1 MAGAPATR
9 EPAPAEEEGSRPLR
23 VAVVGKGGTGK
34 SMIAGTMARLIGRRG
49 TPVLA
54 LDSDPQPGL
63 ALSLGSGPDPF
74 PPPLVD
80 AARQDSE
87 KRWGWSEG
95 ITAATAAQRFATDA
109 PDGVR
114 LLIRGKPGPEG
125 HRPIMAASKAF
136 WEVAHGLVDA
146 PEFRDWALVGDLPAG
161 PYQVADDWA
170 PYAHVYLVIVNPT
183 VQAAMTARRVA
194 RLARMRT
201 PDAAV
206 LLVANRVTGDDDVRH
221 VETQV
226 GEPVFASV
234 PADDE
239 VAAAERL
246 SKAPIDVAPDAAAI
260 AAIERLVAAL
270 PAVRR

>member
-9 EPAPAEEEGSRPLR
+9 EPARAEEGGSRPLR

-63 ALSLGSGPDPF
+63 SLSLGSGPDPF

-95 ITAATAAQRFATDA
+95 ITAAIAAQRFATDA

-114 LLIRGKPGPEG
+114 LLTRGKPGPEG
-125 HRPIMAASKAF
+125 YGPIMAASKAF
-136 WEVAHGLVDA
+136 WEVTHGLVDA
-146 PEFRDWALVGDLPAG
+146 PEFRGWALVGDLPAG

-170 PYAHVYLVIVNPT
+170 PYAHAYLVIVNPT
-183 VQAAMTARRVA
+183 MQAAMTARRVA

-221 VETQV
+221 VEKQV

-246 SKAPIDVAPDAAAI
+246 SKAPIDVAPDSAAI
-260 AAIERLVAAL
+260 AAIERLIAAL